1 MKQKIL
7 AIGSADIYINMAMA
21 QLPASGE
28 SVSDDGSVTVI
39 NGGKASNTAVAL
51 SRLEA
56 KALLCARVGDD
67 AYGKRLARLYKE
79 SRIDIS
85 YLEIDSSLRTGVTV
99 TINEKDSESRKILYR
114 GANTNIT
121 PEDALRSMSCE
132 PEAIYIDLEL
142 SFAIAETII
151 KYASRHSIPVFFNAS
166 PFDRDHPM
174 SELPPVDIFCINE
187 TDAIEFAG
195 FAPLNS
201 DMALRIAI
209 QLQKHVNA
217 NYYVIRMGEK
227 GTFIYDGKHYHIVS
241 SHIVRSV
248 DSSASDEVFSAA
260 FLLEYIRNGKNII
273 PACKYANAAVALTVQ
288 KSGTTASMPY
298 HDEVMEFIA
307 KKSF

>member
-7 AIGSADIYINMAMA
+7 AIGSADIYINMDMA
-21 QLPASGE
+21 QLPEPGM
-28 SVSDDGSVTVI
+28 SVSDDGCVTVI

-51 SRLEA
+51 SRLDA

-85 YLEIDSSLRTGVTV
+85 FLEIDKSLRTGVTV
-99 TINEKDSESRKILYR
+99 TINEKDSATRKILYR

-121 PEDALRSMSCE
+121 PEDVLRSMSCE

-166 PFDRDHPM
+166 PFDRDYPM
-174 SELPPVDIFCINE
+174 SALPPVDIFCINSS
-187 TDAIEFAG
+187 DAKDFAG

-209 QLQKHVNA
+209 QLQKHINA

-227 GTFIYDGKHYHIVS
+227 GAFIYDGKHYHIVS

-288 KSGTTASMPY
+288 KIGTTASMPY
-298 HDEVMEFIA
+298 HDEVIEFIA
-307 KKSF
+307 KKSY

>member
-21 QLPASGE
+21 QLPESGK

-51 SRLEA
+51 SRLDA

-99 TINEKDSESRKILYR
+99 TINEKDSETRKILYR

-142 SFAIAETII
+142 SYAIAETII

-166 PFDRDHPM
+166 PFDRDYPM

-187 TDAIEFAG
+187 SDAIEFAG

-209 QLQKHVNA
+209 QLQKHVKA

-227 GTFIYDGKHYHIVS
+227 GAFIYDGKHYHIVS

>member
-7 AIGSADIYINMAMA
+7 AIGSADIYINMDMA
-21 QLPASGE
+21 QMPAPGA
-28 SVSDDGSVTVI
+28 SVLDDGCVTVT

-56 KALLCARVGDD
+56 KPLLCARVGDD

-79 SRIDIS
+79 SRIDVT
-85 YLEIDSSLRTGVTV
+85 YLEIDKSLRTGVTV
-99 TINEKDSESRKILYR
+99 TLNEKDAEERRILYR

-121 PEDALRSMSCE
+121 PEDVLRAMSCE

-142 SFAIAETII
+142 SFDIAETII

-166 PFDRDHPM
+166 PYEGSYSM

-187 TDAIEFAG
+187 KDAADFAG

-201 DMALRIAI
+201 DSALRIAI
-209 QLQKHVNA
+209 QLQKQVNA
-217 NYYVIRMGEK
+217 AYYVIRMGDK
-227 GTFIYDGKHYHIVS
+227 GAFIYDGKHYHIVS
-241 SHIVRSV
+241 SHTVKTV
-248 DSSASDEVFSAA
+248 DRSASDEVFSAA
-260 FLLEYIRNGKNII
+260 FILEYIRNGKNII
-273 PACKYANAAVALTVQ
+273 PACKYANAAASLAVQ
-288 KSGTTASMPY
+288 KYGTTASMPY
-298 HDEVMEFIA
+298 HEEVIEFIA